1 MRKKKASSRRDAEA
15 QREAIVYGGSR
26 DGLGQHLWCWEEV
39 AKTWTGSAML
49 QNAFA
54 EFTERG
60 KISVGLDVDATSL
73 TGANCAYERAG
84 MRPTRQTDAYEKEL
98 RPGVDLRRQ
107 AL

>member
-1 MRKKKASSRRDAEA
+1 M
-15 QREAIVYGGSR
+15 
-26 DGLGQHLWCWEEV
+26 LW
-39 AKTWTGSAML
+39 
-49 QNAFA
+49 NAFA
-54 EFTERG
+54 GFANRG

-84 MRPTRQTDAYEKEL
+84 MRPTRQTDVYEKEL